1 MVLRENMADQ
11 LRAEEL
17 EAFRHVRE
25 ILLDVIRQL
34 EAGDL
39 HSNMIDA
46 LHFRLDWLHGL
57 IIRYFDVY
65 EIGEEVVHLIG
76 TAHDR
81 IRNHP
86 QPSGSPSPTRIFLRD
101 RGRPRY
107 LIPREQLE
115 FSLERCFSVVD
126 IASLLGVS
134 IRTIERRLS
143 EFGLRIRST
152 YSDIS
157 DQALDNILR
166 NILTEFP
173 NTGYWRMTGFLQS
186 RGLRIQQSKIR
197 EAMRRVN
204 PAGVLLRALEIRTI
218 HRRRYQVYGPLALW
232 PMDGNHKLIR

>member
-1 MVLRENMADQ
+1 MADQ

-39 HSNMIDA
+39 DSNMIDA

-65 EIGEEVVHLIG
+65 EIGEEVVHLMG
-76 TAHDR
+76 TTRDR
-81 IRNHP
+81 ICNHP
-86 QPSGSPSPTRIFLRD
+86 QPSESPSPTRIFLGD

-115 FSLERCFSVVD
+115 FLLERCFSVVD
-126 IASLLGVS
+126 IASLLGARVS
-134 IRTIERRLS
+134 IRTIEQRLS

-152 YSDIS
+152 YSA
-157 DQALDNILR
+157 QATRHLITL
-166 NILTEFP
+166 
-173 NTGYWRMTGFLQS
+173 
-186 RGLRIQQSKIR
+186 
-197 EAMRRVN
+197 VN
-204 PAGVLLRALEIRTI
+204 PAGVLLRALEIQII

-232 PMDGNHKLIR
+232 DMDGNHKLIW